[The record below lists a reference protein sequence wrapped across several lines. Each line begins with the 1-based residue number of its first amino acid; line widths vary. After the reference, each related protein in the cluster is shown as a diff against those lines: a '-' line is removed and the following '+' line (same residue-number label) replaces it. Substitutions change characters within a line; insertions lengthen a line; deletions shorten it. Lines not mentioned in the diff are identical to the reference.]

1 MGEEL
6 RVAQAIDLIIR
17 NGTIYDGTGGTPFE
31 ADIAIQGER
40 IVAVGR
46 VEGPAREEID
56 ASGCIVTP
64 GFVDAHT
71 HYDGQLLW
79 SKRASPS
86 SSHGVTTVVAGN
98 CGVGFAPCRPA
109 DRQMLINAMEGV
121 EDIPGVVMAEGLNWE
136 WETFPQLL
144 NAMADRPHDVD
155 FAVYLPHSP
164 LRIYAMGSRGAERE
178 PATADDLAKMDRLI
192 REAMGVGAMGVATSS
207 IAVHRR
213 NDGAFIP
220 SFEAAESELAAMSRA
235 IGGKG
240 RGLFQMVPEFWQE
253 HEEDSRKI
261 VDMLARVSEA
271 GNVPLTFTLVPSDK
285 YPDRWRKILEWVTEA
300 NRRPGVELRPQIFPR
315 PIGMLLGHDT
325 SNNPF
330 LLCPSYKPLLEM
342 SLEEKLVELRKPE
355 LRTRLISETP
365 GDPTYPLSIFGRMF
379 DRMFVL
385 GDPPNYEPRPEDSI
399 AARAE
404 RRGMA
409 PEELAYD
416 LLLEQDGKQLL
427 CVGFANFGDQN
438 LDFILDM
445 VDHPDT
451 LLGLGDGGAHYGLIC
466 DASYTTFMLT
476 HWTRDRPGR
485 KMPLAGTIK
494 RLTADIA
501 DVLGFLDRGRIAVGL
516 KADINVIDYDRLQL
530 RQPEVHYDLPAGG
543 RRLQQ
548 GAEGYRWTI
557 LSGEIVAR
565 DDRPTDRL
573 PGRLIRRS
581 NYVSHNEAPQ

>member
-1 MGEEL
+1 
-6 RVAQAIDLIIR
+6 VAEAVDLVIR
-17 NGTIYDGTGGTPFE
+17 NGTVYDGTGGEPFH
-31 ADIAIQGER
+31 ADIAVQGDR
-40 IVAVGR
+40 IVAIGTVA
-46 VEGPAREEID
+46 GPARKEVD

-79 SKRASPS
+79 SQRAIPS

-98 CGVGFAPCRPA
+98 CGVGFAPCRPG

-121 EDIPGVVMAEGLNWE
+121 EDIPGVVMAEGLTWD
-136 WETFPQLL
+136 WETFPELL
-144 NAMADRPHDVD
+144 DAMAARPHDVD
-155 FAVYLPHSP
+155 FAVFLPHSP
-164 LRIYAMGSRGAERE
+164 VRIYAMGERGAERE
-178 PATADDLAKMDRLI
+178 PATPDDLAAIDRLI
-192 REAMGVGAMGVATSS
+192 REAMSVGAMGIATSS

-220 SFEAAESELAAMSRA
+220 SFEAAESELCAMARA

-253 HEEDSRKI
+253 DEEESHEIIK
-261 VDMLARVSEA
+261 MLARVSEA

-285 YPDRWRKILEWVTEA
+285 YPGRWRKVLDWVTEE
-300 NRRPGVELRPQIFPR
+300 NKRPGVELRPQVFPR

-330 LLCPSYKPLLEM
+330 LLCPSYQPLLD
-342 SLEEKLVELRKPE
+342 LPLAEKMVELRKPDV
-355 LRTRLISETP
+355 RARLIFESP
-365 GDPTYPLSIFGRMF
+365 GDPSYPLSIFGRMF

-399 AARAE
+399 AARAK
-404 RRGMA
+404 RMGVTPA
-409 PEELAYD
+409 ELAYD
-416 LLLEQDGKQLL
+416 LLLEQDGRQLL

-438 LDFILDM
+438 LDFVLDM
-445 VDHPDT
+445 ADHPDT
-451 LLGLGDGGAHYGLIC
+451 LVGLGDGGAHYGLIC

-494 RLTADIA
+494 RLTADTA
-501 DVLGFLDRGRIAVGL
+501 DVLGLSDRGRIAVGL
-516 KADINVIDYDRLQL
+516 KADFNVIDYDRLRL
-530 RQPEVHYDLPAGG
+530 HQPQVHYDLPAGG
-543 RRLQQ
+543 KRLLQ
-548 GAEGYRWTI
+548 GADGYRWTI
-557 LSGEIVAR
+557 LSGQVVAR
-565 DDRPTDRL
+565 DGQPTGAL
-573 PGRLIRRS
+573 PGRLLRR
-581 NYVSHNEAPQ
+581 NDYVSDRVAAE